1 MSNETESETTRPI
14 EPNANNNDNTHDDE
28 ARLDAELQLIRNMRS
43 AFTSSLHMLEAARD
57 DLIAM
62 GLRMDRLQQAS
73 QLCRTALQSGAP
85 KTTKTANHEKS
96 QEFVGQGK

>member
-1 MSNETESETTRPI
+1 MKNKTDSETTRPT
-14 EPNANNNDNTHDDE
+14 EANANNDSTHDDE
-28 ARLDAELQLIRNMRS
+28 ARLDAELQLVRKMRL

-73 QLCRTALQSGAP
+73 QLCRTALQSDAP
-85 KTTKTANHEKS
+85 KITKTTANNEKS
-96 QEFVGQGK
+96 QEFVRQGK